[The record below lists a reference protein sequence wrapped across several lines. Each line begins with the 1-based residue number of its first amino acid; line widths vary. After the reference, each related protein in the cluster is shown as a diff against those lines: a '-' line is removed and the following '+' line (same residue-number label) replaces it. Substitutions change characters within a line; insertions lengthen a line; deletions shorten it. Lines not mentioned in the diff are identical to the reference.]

1 MTGFGRAAREGA
13 FGQVTV
19 EAKSVNHRFLKTQ
32 FRLPAL
38 LENVESEM
46 DERIR
51 ARLQRG
57 ALQIVVDL
65 KLREAPAPPSLDP
78 AVAMAHRERIESL
91 WRALFPNAGPLEPGR
106 VFDSLM
112 RLPAGPSNAA
122 PKPSDEVV
130 AAALAALGEAL
141 DALAKSREV
150 EGRQIAAD
158 LAKHK
163 GDLARMR
170 AAVAAK
176 APEAIKAARTRYLER
191 INQLLAEAKPALSL
205 DGDLLLRESAIYAEK
220 GDITEELARLD
231 GHLERF
237 DEVLRA
243 DAEAGRR
250 LEFLL
255 QEMLREAN
263 TIGSK
268 SLDLAISHQVVEI
281 KAEIEKMKEQVQNLE

>member
-19 EAKSVNHRFLKTQ
+19 EVKSVNHRFLKTQ

-57 ALQIVVDL
+57 AIQIVVDL

-78 AVAMAHRERIESL
+78 AVALAHRERIETL
-91 WRALFPNAGPLEPGR
+91 WRTLFPDAGALEPGR
-106 VFDSLM
+106 IFDSLI
-112 RLPAGPSNAA
+112 RLPTGSSNAA
-122 PKPSDEVV
+122 AKASDEVV
-130 AAALAALGEAL
+130 AAALTALGEAL

-176 APEAIKAARTRYLER
+176 APEAIKAARNRYLDR